1 MTKSIAFRNNQS
13 DIWRHVIPEKYT
25 RLLPHIDGNRIV
37 EIGCAEGVL
46 ALLMAES
53 GKIVTGLD
61 RHRERY
67 EAALGLKAHWHEM
80 GRNVSQCRFV
90 NDDIRNKLEL
100 LDGADM
106 LVAVRCIYYLKD
118 EVDAVFLEIA
128 KRVPRVLLCGNKG
141 RAYRYKVHNGN
152 PPDKLGKYNF
162 LASAE
167 GMVQTLERAGYKI
180 VKKITE
186 GDPIVMGAR

>member
-1 MTKSIAFRNNQS
+1 MKSIAFRNNHAA
-13 DIWRHVIPEKYT
+13 IWRGDIPDKYA
-25 RLLPHIDGNRIV
+25 RLLPFITGDRIT

-46 ALLMAES
+46 SLLMAEPKNRTVI
-53 GKIVTGLD
+53 GCD

-67 EAALGLKAHWHEM
+67 ETALALKEQWRSL
-80 GRNVSQCRFV
+80 GRDVVRCSFTNA
-90 NDDIRNKLEL
+90 DIRDRYDLIEEC
-100 LDGADM
+100 DM

-141 RAYRYKVHNGN
+141 RAHRYKAHKGN
-152 PPDKLGKYNF
+152 PPDKLGRYNF

-167 GMVQTLERAGYKI
+167 GMVQTLERAGYT
-180 VKKITE
+180 VVTTVTQ
-186 GDPIVMGAR
+186 GDPIVVGTR